1 MKKTLFFSLSLV
13 LSFFAMAQ
21 TDLEKS
27 FEQFKAESEKNFSS
41 YEQEQQRKF
50 DEFRR
55 RVNQDFA
62 RMLGEKWEKEEVKE
76 AIPIPKL
83 PEPIKPVVKKKEE
96 PKQEAKQIEIKEIK
110 QVPEKHET
118 PQPIVPIVKQENV
131 EMEQFSFDFYGTNCK
146 VDWQDDMKFSL
157 SSVNEPSVA
166 EAWKLLSTQKYDGL
180 IADCLNIRERL
191 ELCDWAYIELLDK
204 MAKGVLGENSQNEIV
219 VLKMFLLTQSG
230 YKIRIAKCNSTLTLL
245 MPAKEEIYGYSY
257 LEFDNQRF
265 YVLNKKLRG
274 SFEVFK
280 LEFPEEKL
288 LSMQMNQLPKIS
300 ENKSEK
306 KTFASKRY
314 ENVKVSVAPNTNLI
328 DFYTEYP
335 HSDWNY
341 YSQASLSSSVKRDL
355 YPVLKSII
363 EGETQIEAANILI
376 NFVQTAFEYKT
387 DDEQFGYERTL
398 FGDELFYY
406 PYSDC
411 EDRSV
416 LFSILVRELLGLD
429 VVLLHYPGHLATAV
443 NFTEQAEGSF
453 MTIDNKMYFICDP
466 TYIGANV
473 GEVMPQFGNVPAEII
488 RIAKR

>member
-62 RMLGEKWEKEEVKE
+62 RMLGEKWEEEEVKE

-83 PEPIKPVVKKKEE
+83 PEPIKPVVKKKDA
-96 PKQEAKQIEIKEIK
+96 PKQETKQIEIKEIK

-219 VLKMFLLTQSG
+219 VLKMYLLTQSG
-230 YKIRIAKCNSTLTLL
+230 YKMRIAKCNGTLALL
-245 MPAKEEIYGYSY
+245 MPTKEEIYGYSY

-265 YVLNKKLRG
+265 YVLNKALKG

-280 LEFPEEKL
+280 LEFPKEQL
-288 LSMQMNQLPKIS
+288 ASMQMNHLPGFT
-300 ENKSEK
+300 ENKIEK
-306 KTFASKRY
+306 KTFASERY
-314 ENVKVSVAPNTNLI
+314 TAAKVSVAPNTNLM

-335 HSDWNY
+335 HGDWDY
-341 YSQASLSSSVKRDL
+341 YSRASLSSSVKRDL
-355 YPVLKSII
+355 YPTLKSII
-363 EGETQIEAANILI
+363 EGESQVEAANILI

-387 DDEQFGYERTL
+387 DDEQFGYERTF
-398 FGDELFYY
+398 FGDEMFYY

-429 VVLLHYPGHLATAV
+429 VVFLHYPGHLATAV
-443 NFTEQAEGSF
+443 NFTEQAEGSY
-453 MTIDNKMYFICDP
+453 MTIDNKIYFICDP

-488 RIAKR
+488 KIASK

>member
-83 PEPIKPVVKKKEE
+83 PEPVKPVVKKKEE
-96 PKQEAKQIEIKEIK
+96 PKQEAKQIEIKQVK
-110 QVPEKHET
+110 PVPEKHEI
-118 PQPIVPIVKQENV
+118 PQPIVPIVREENIATK
-131 EMEQFSFDFYGTNCK
+131 QFSFDFYGTNCK

-157 SSVNEPSVA
+157 FAVNEQAVA
-166 EAWKLLSTQKYDGL
+166 EIWNLLSTKKYDGL

-191 ELCDWAYIELLDK
+191 ELCDWAYIDMLDK
-204 MAKGVLGENSQNEIV
+204 MSKRLLGEKSQNEIV
-219 VLKMFLLTQSG
+219 VLKMYLLTQSG
-230 YKIRIAKCNSTLTLL
+230 YKMRIAKCNGTLALL
-245 MPAKEEIYGYSY
+245 MPTKEEIYGYSY

-265 YVLNKKLRG
+265 YVLNKALKG

-280 LEFPEEKL
+280 LEFPKEQL
-288 LSMQMNQLPKIS
+288 ASMQMNHLPGFT
-300 ENKSEK
+300 ENKIEK
-306 KTFASKRY
+306 KTFASERY
-314 ENVKVSVAPNTNLI
+314 TAAKVSVAPNTNLM

-335 HSDWNY
+335 HGDWDY
-341 YSQASLSSSVKRDL
+341 YSRASLSSSVKRDL
-355 YPVLKSII
+355 YPTLKSII
-363 EGETQIEAANILI
+363 EGESQVEAANILI

-387 DDEQFGYERTL
+387 DDEQFGYERTF
-398 FGDELFYY
+398 FGDEMFYY

-429 VVLLHYPGHLATAV
+429 VVFLHYPGHLATAV
-443 NFTEQAEGSF
+443 NFTEQAEGSY
-453 MTIDNKMYFICDP
+453 MTIDNKIYFICDP

-473 GEVMPQFGNVPAEII
+473 GEVMPQFGGVPAEII
-488 RIAKR
+488 KIASK